1 MKSYSIII
9 GVLDARHRDVA
20 YETIARR
27 FGIGVGTVY
36 RIEKMFN
43 APDKSLEEFRNLEP
57 TEASKMTSV

>member
-9 GVLDARHRDVA
+9 GVLDAWHCDVA
-20 YETIARR
+20 YDTIARR

-43 APDKSLEEFRNLEP
+43 ASGKSLEEFRNLEP
-57 TEASKMTSV
+57 TEAS

>member
-9 GVLDARHRDVA
+9 GVLDARHCDVA

-43 APDKSLEEFRNLEP
+43 ASGKSLEEFRN
-57 TEASKMTSV
+57 

>member
-9 GVLDARHRDVA
+9 GVLDARHFDVA

-27 FGIGVGTVY
+27 FCIGVGTVY

-43 APDKSLEEFRNLEP
+43 ASGKSLEEFRNLEP
-57 TEASKMTSV
+57 TEAS

>member
-43 APDKSLEEFRNLEP
+43 AS
-57 TEASKMTSV
+57 

>member
-43 APDKSLEEFRNLEP
+43 ASGKSLEEFRNLEP
-57 TEASKMTSV
+57 TEAS